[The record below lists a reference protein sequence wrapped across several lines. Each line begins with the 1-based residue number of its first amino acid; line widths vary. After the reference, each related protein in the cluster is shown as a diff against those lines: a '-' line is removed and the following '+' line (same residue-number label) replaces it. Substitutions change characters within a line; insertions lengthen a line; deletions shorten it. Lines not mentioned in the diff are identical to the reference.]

1 MKSKSPFAMK
11 SPLLAYKSDMRGNYA
26 NPKYVKEEIVGV
38 KIGEALTKAGT
49 DIFSGLTTK
58 PKSESGDGGGSGG
71 DVINNIHVNGS
82 NGGSGSNTDGGSGS
96 NVHKGSDTDITTT
109 TKNILGSNQGNT
121 GNSYAKSYSGLAKDE
136 GGNAK
141 ATGDFKGGNLTDWTN
156 YVKDYNS
163 KKNSTTETTRN
174 EVKTTWTMND
184 RGEKIPDSPATM
196 KGSPVKHNAGAV
208 GSIGNAGI
216 FGGGMAGI
224 AQRIDRLKS
233 QQGAAKSQQSGS
245 GFFGTIAQAAK
256 SQGGSVVGSIGQQMG
271 NQAQQRAADA
281 GGSTGVDP
289 FLPPPNQVAE
299 TGSYG
304 GGGDRIL
311 EMDSNPVGNQSIG
324 RNTDITSQLFGSGQ
338 RASML
343 AMKGTPLYDKGHG
356 EKQSHSHPSKTT
368 TKMKPDGEYPGARY
382 VKGDLVDQDDLLDKT
397 ELDAHIATQVQ
408 SDKKGTFIKEMPD
421 SGPGSDIETSKGF
434 GKKIRL
440 ESMGRSSYTSNMK
453 DQLDPHDF
461 LFKNT
466 PKNNKKK

>member
-26 NPKYVKEEIVGV
+26 NPKYVKEELVGV

-58 PKSESGDGGGSGG
+58 PKSENGDGGGSGG

-82 NGGSGSNTDGGSGS
+82 NGGSGS

-121 GNSYAKSYSGLAKDE
+121 GNSYAKSYSGLSKDE

-174 EVKTTWTMND
+174 EIKTTWTMND
-184 RGEKIPDSPATM
+184 KGEKILDGPVTM

-208 GSIGNAGI
+208 GSIGNADPSA
-216 FGGGMAGI
+216 GGWAGI
-224 AQRIDRLKS
+224 V
-233 QQGAAKSQQSGS
+233 
-245 GFFGTIAQAAK
+245 QAA

-304 GGGDRIL
+304 GNGDRML

-324 RNTDITSQLFGSGQ
+324 RNTNLASQLFGSGQ

-343 AMKGTPLYDKGHG
+343 AMKGTPLHHDS
-356 EKQSHSHPSKTT
+356 EKQAHTHPTKTT

-397 ELDAHIATQVQ
+397 KLDAHIATQVQ
-408 SDKKGTFIKEMPD
+408 SDKKGTFIKEKSD
-421 SGPGSDIETSKGF
+421 DGPGSDIETSKGF

-453 DQLDPHDF
+453 DQLDPHNF
-461 LFKNT
+461 LFQNT
-466 PKNNKKK
+466 PKK